1 MTFRPAALRTR
12 EFIKPRLLA
21 VAACLLS
28 VIILPGH
35 SYAQADSAYLPI
47 LRSLRIFGAKTIPA
61 QKIREELI
69 TPLPSWLP
77 WKKPPVF
84 REGELNADVDRLK
97 NYYRRQGFYHAEI
110 TPRILLVADGEVD
123 VELHIKEG
131 PWIKVTRLD
140 LKPPPAEL
148 PLNLA
153 ELDAKRPLKVGDR
166 WDEGAYEAL
175 KRFYLNFLLD
185 HGRPRGK
192 VAGKVWLDEE
202 KDTAELELT
211 ITPGPLCYFG
221 EVKIKGDP
229 ESPERLIRRKL
240 TFKTG
245 QPFSH
250 KELYE
255 TQQRLYA
262 LDLFQSVSLTPEEVP
277 ESERR
282 IPITIEVQ
290 ERKKR
295 SLKVG
300 LGYGD
305 EDELRARLGLRFR
318 NLGGG
323 GRTLDLDGKA
333 SSLEYRAQATF
344 FNPLIFAT
352 NNDLV
357 LQTGY
362 IRRYLPTF
370 TDKAYFTS
378 LRLERD
384 LPHKFRAYAGHAL
397 EFSRPFNIPEETII
411 LLSDTTP
418 GKLYYASMALLG
430 VRQETWD
437 NVADPHRGGLFS
449 LTSEFAPDFFGSTVQ
464 FIRPLAEIRRY
475 HAPWGT
481 DFVLAGR
488 IKFGIIQPIQNTT
501 EIPVF
506 RRFFAGGYD
515 SVRGYRL
522 DYLGPRTAGGTP
534 LGGEA
539 LLEGSLEV
547 RIPIYKEFRAVA
559 FLDFGNVYLK
569 VHDLDVGQL
578 RYSSGVGLRYQTPI
592 GPIGVDVGFP
602 LNPINPNQDPPYR
615 FHFTIGQAF

>member
-1 MTFRPAALRTR
+1 
-12 EFIKPRLLA
+12 
-21 VAACLLS
+21 V
-28 VIILPGH
+28 
-35 SYAQADSAYLPI
+35 
-47 LRSLRIFGAKTIPA
+47 
-61 QKIREELI
+61 
-69 TPLPSWLP
+69 
-77 WKKPPVF
+77 
-84 REGELNADVDRLK
+84 
-97 NYYRRQGFYHAEI
+97 EI
-110 TPRILLVADGEVD
+110 TPRILWVGEREVD
-123 VELHIKEG
+123 VDLHINEG
-131 PWIKVTRLD
+131 PWLKVTRLD

-153 ELDAKRPLKVGDR
+153 EVEAKRPLKVGDR
-166 WDEGAYEAL
+166 WDESTYEAL
-175 KRFYLNFLLD
+175 KRFYLNYFLD
-185 HGRPRGK
+185 HGYPRSK

-202 KDTAELELT
+202 KDTAEIELT
-211 ITPGPLCYFG
+211 ITSGPLCYFG
-221 EVKIKGDP
+221 EVKIKGDKEAP
-229 ESPERLIRRKL
+229 DRLILRKL

-262 LDLFQSVSLTPEEVP
+262 LDLFQSVVLTPEEVP
-277 ESERR
+277 ETERR

-295 SLKVG
+295 SLRVG

-305 EDELRARLGLRFR
+305 EDEFRARLGLRFR

-323 GRTLDLDGKA
+323 GRTLDLDGKV
-333 SSLEYRAQATF
+333 SSLEYRAEATF

-352 NNDLV
+352 DNDLV

-362 IRRYLPTF
+362 IRRYLPGF

-384 LPHKFRAYAGHAL
+384 LPYKFRAYAGHAL

-430 VRQETWD
+430 IRQETWD
-437 NVADPHRGGLFS
+437 NVADPHRGGLIS

-464 FIRPLAEIRRY
+464 FVRPLAEIRRY
-475 HAPWGT
+475 YAPWET
-481 DFVLAGR
+481 DFVMAGR
-488 IKFGIIQPIQNTT
+488 IKFGIIQPMQNTT

-506 RRFFAGGYD
+506 RRFFAGGYN

-522 DYLGPRTAGGTP
+522 DYLGPRTPSGTP
-534 LGGEA
+534 VGGEA
-539 LLEGSLEV
+539 LLEGSLEA

-569 VHDLDVGQL
+569 VRDLDPGVL
-578 RYSSGVGLRYQTPI
+578 RYSSGVGLRYHTPI
-592 GPIGVDVGFP
+592 GPLGVDVGFP
-602 LNPINPNQDPPYR
+602 LNPINPRQDPPYH